1 MYRQLML
8 ITLLIFLSACSPK
21 KMMVSERLS
30 PFDLNGTIAT
40 IQKNAQEAGWVTPK
54 VINMNDNV
62 AKNGG
67 EPLVAQ
73 VRILELCNA
82 KHAATILN
90 DEDSRYA
97 AVFMPCSIAVYTK
110 ADGKTYVS
118 SINAGQMG
126 NFMGGVVDEVMTQVD
141 SEQHRILRFPVTRT
155 PAVVCPLYCATQ
167 CYQTKPQ
174 LQLRLS
180 ISSCRITCE
189 LAVSMAEIAATTDVK
204 SLSAKARSA

>member
-8 ITLLIFLSACSPK
+8 MTLLIFLSACSPR

-126 NFMGGVVDEVMTQVD
+126 NLMGGVVDEVMTQVD
-141 SEQHRILRFPVTRT
+141 SEQHRILRF
-155 PAVVCPLYCATQ
+155 LD
-167 CYQTKPQ
+167 
-174 LQLRLS
+174 
-180 ISSCRITCE
+180 E
-189 LAVSMAEIAATTDVK
+189 E
-204 SLSAKARSA
+204 SAR